1 MKTFAMMILGC
12 KVNDYEATVLKTQ
25 LLEAG
30 YKEVSYKE
38 VADIYIIFTCAVT
51 NTAESKTRK
60 MVHRARNT
68 NPNAYVVAVGCLV
81 QIKGDSKDFDDA
93 DLIVGSKDKDKLF
106 YLIDANTKSKD
117 VKPLNKNYENLYL
130 ESYPG
135 KSRAFLKVQDGCNQ
149 FCSYCII
156 PYARGRE
163 VSANHNDILNE
174 AKKLA
179 KYSKELVLVGIHT
192 GRYFDGEYHL
202 YDLLRDLEKIDG
214 LETIRL
220 SSIEIVE
227 INDEIIELIKHSKK
241 IAHHLHVPIQAGSNE
256 ILKAMNRPY
265 TLEEFKDR
273 VAYIRK
279 EIPDISISTDLIVGF
294 PGESDQLFN
303 LTLDTIKDI
312 KFSFIHTFPYAR
324 KKGTKADE
332 FDNQVDERI
341 KKDRVNK
348 VLELEKQYTKEF
360 RESFIGKE
368 VEILIEKVDNEYV
381 YGYSKQYFYID
392 ALGKGEV
399 GDIVKVII
407 DNANED
413 KVIGHVSR

>member
-30 YKEVSYKE
+30 YKEVNYKE

-81 QIKGDSKDFDDA
+81 QIKGDSKDFDVA
-93 DLIVGSKDKDKLF
+93 DLIVGSKDKDRLF
-106 YLIDANTKSKD
+106 SLIDSNTKSKE

-163 VSANHNDILNE
+163 VSANHNDVINE

-202 YDLLRDLEKIDG
+202 YDLLKDLEKIEG

-220 SSIEIVE
+220 SSIEVVE
-227 INDEIIELIKHSKK
+227 VNNDIIDLIKHSSK
-241 IAHHLHVPIQAGSNE
+241 IAHHLHIPVQSASNT

-265 TLEEFKDR
+265 TIEEYKDR
-273 VAYIRK
+273 IAYIRK

-294 PGESDQLFN
+294 PGESDELFN
-303 LTLDTIKDI
+303 ETLNNLKDI

-332 FDNQVDERI
+332 IDNQVDERI
-341 KKDRVNK
+341 KKERVNTI
-348 VLELEKQYTKEF
+348 LEFEKPYT
-360 RESFIGKE
+360 RDFISKFINKE
-368 VEILIEKVDNEYV
+368 VKMLIEKIDDEYV
-381 YGYSKQYFYID
+381 YGYSKQYFYIK
-392 ALGKGEV
+392 AKGNGQI
-399 GDIVKVII
+399 GDIVDVII
-407 DNANED
+407 DKIED
-413 KVIGHVSR
+413 EQVIGHVSR